1 QWGRCVGEECGSGGA
16 QSRTVW
22 CVHAEGWTTHHSN
35 CRHTDKPESQRPCFK
50 VCEWHQDLF
59 EWEVSEW
66 GACVLAIPPTSEGQ
80 QRATECVTAQHGLQ
94 RRRARCVRAA
104 NGTSVT
110 ERICE
115 FFSLRPALEQA
126 CLIPCPLDCVV
137 SVFSPWSACSRT
149 CGAGRQHRTRHV
161 LAAPMYGGADC
172 PGLTQTQ
179 SCRQLPPC
187 PSGEGEHGYSLKVAP
202 WSECRRPQH
211 KDLLWLGGR
220 TTLDFGVGDT
230 KRNTVKRHDQSAQH
244 HLQLHLHH
252 SHHPHL
258 PPSKVWEVEIGY
270 RTRQVRCMSSDGKNA
285 ILSLCTQD
293 DGPRTFQSCVIPKH
307 CQTSD
312 WSAWS
317 PCSKTCQASDLSPGY
332 RMRTRTITQPAI
344 GGGNKCPAR
353 EEKEACNIIGD
364 LLPKCPRY
372 VWRSTDWGECHVA
385 PLLSQQDRRLR
396 NTSGLCGGGI
406 QTRDTYCVQITI
418 NINTIAQI
426 IINTN
431 TIAQIINTNTIA
443 QIININTIAQIIN
456 TIAQIIN
463 INTIAQIINTIAQII
478 NTNTIAQIINTNTI
492 AQITINTNTIAQ
504 ITISTNTVTQITIN
518 TNTIPQIT
526 INTNIIAQITI
537 NTNSVAQIT
546 MNTNTIAQITINTNT
561 ITQITINTETIAQVT
576 ININNITQLNTNT
589 IAHITLSPQNS
600 ITAWSPTDQ
609 YQHGVQQH
617 RDFSMESSRSVSQHG
632 VQQHRDHSMESSSTE
647 ITAWSPTDQYHSME
661 SSSTEITAW
670 SPTDQYHSMESS
682 STEITAWSPAAQRSQ
697 LQATAAYQRGIWERN
712 RAMSRPVSAHLCDGV
727 MPLAVRSC
735 SLPCPQPCL
744 LSSWSSWGPCL
755 HDNCME
761 SQERKGLP
769 VMANGGRDPGQGYR
783 QRRRQVL
790 GEGSGN
796 TENCGHLLESV
807 PCEAPTCFLWRV
819 QAEGVCMSR
828 DGTCGHGS
836 RNHTVACVN
845 SRGTANLLPPEQ
857 HKFPVSVRPT
867 RFHVGLLMSIGLF
880 MRNVISSVFVGRTD
894 CAAQVGDVGRDVGRD
909 VDGDVEGDVDGD
921 VAGDMGGDMDGDVAG
936 DMGGDMGGDVGGDM
950 CRDADTFFLV
960 FLVMFTSCIQ
970 ELVKEPWRVLRCA
983 GPGEARD
990 DKCRRTSHDASCSIL
1005 QSQLYLTLGG
1015 EPVVEGFCK
1024 DDPPPVQVACEI
1036 ACPGGCVVSS
1046 WSDWSSCSHSC
1057 TNKNAEG
1064 RQSRMRSVLA
1074 WPGEGGKTCPPAS
1087 ALEHWRPCNDH
1098 PCVVLYWETSAWG
1111 PCVEGSSVAVN
1122 RSSHWNETSPC
1133 AEGVQTRT
1141 VTCVKI
1147 NTGPVVPKRCP
1158 DSARPDSARP
1168 CVLACKRDCL
1178 VTQFSEWTACP
1189 QSCVPANVTMPTQSR
1204 YRTVVQRPANGGQ
1217 ECPDTLFEERECE
1230 ALPVCSIYRWRTH
1243 RWHPCTLV
1251 PDSVRQGMTG
1261 ASQSC
1266 GRGLETRALS
1276 CMDENEEPA
1285 AMSECLQWAGRM
1297 PTQVRTCWVPCRDD
1311 CTFSTWSRFTECTGC
1326 GSSSRKR
1333 SLTGR
1338 SRKREH
1344 CHREDQYPLVDTQ
1357 PCPCVEFLSKP
1368 WGSWSP
1374 CILPEAPA
1382 QGPLLGW
1389 RGQKEAPECGGGL
1402 RYRAVACLDQRGR
1415 LLDPAVCNG
1424 TELQVETCHV
1434 SCPLDCRLSSWSA
1447 WSACSASCGNG
1458 LKVRSKWL
1466 REKPF
1471 NGGRPCPKLDL
1482 KNQVYE
1488 AVPCLSECWQY
1499 EWVSESWSLCA
1510 VNSVDKLPACGEG
1523 VQTRKI
1529 RRCVM
1534 HGSGDQGRSVNDS
1547 LCDPYDIPAQAQT
1560 CILPCPDDCVMS
1572 PWSPW
1577 SPCPTPCDPNTV
1589 RTRTRR
1595 MLRPPADGAGC
1606 PESNQTEPCVANSN
1620 CFTYK
1625 YNVSD
1630 WSTCMLNEK
1639 AVCGEGVRT
1648 RLLDCMRSD
1657 GRVVAT
1663 SMCEELGLPQPWK
1676 LMDTC
1681 QVDCPVSCTLSEWSV
1696 WTECS
1701 HACGN
1706 QGVMLRTRRVLHEAH
1721 EEGRPCAFQ
1730 LSQTKPCPIRP
1741 CYSWLL
1747 GAWSP
1752 CHVEGAECGEGV
1764 RERNLSCIVH
1774 WGHWPESPG
1783 PRPDAPGPPLT
1794 VEEERCGERLQRE
1807 SEQELQQL
1815 CFLPCPGDCHLTEW
1829 SSWSSCQLTCLEGR
1843 SFEAEGHQARSQ
1855 AVIIQTV
1862 ENQESCPQQ
1871 VFETRPCKGGKCHS
1885 YEWRTST
1892 WNNNERSVWCQR
1904 SDGVNV
1910 TGGCFEINR
1919 PAGVRH
1925 CHPPCTK
1932 PFSQCKQSGVCG
1944 CERGYT
1950 EVMTTHG
1957 FLDYCTKTPGGDHR
1971 KADVKTSTGRQKPG
1985 PSQIQDFFGE
1995 WSLQALSPGI

>member
-1 QWGRCVGEECGSGGA
+1 MCWTWILGGSSGSRGVRGCAGGFLLMSLCLLVVQVRADQTSTKDRRYSWKTGQWGRCVGEECGSGGA
-16 QSRTVW
+16 QSRTVR

-66 GACVLAIPPTSEGQ
+66 GACVLAVPPTSEGQ

-406 QTRDTYCVQITI
+406 QTRDTYCVQVL
-418 NINTIAQI
+418 AS
-426 IINTN
+426 
-431 TIAQIINTNTIA
+431 AA
-443 QIININTIAQIIN
+443 
-456 TIAQIIN
+456 
-463 INTIAQIINTIAQII
+463 
-478 NTNTIAQIINTNTI
+478 
-492 AQITINTNTIAQ
+492 
-504 ITISTNTVTQITIN
+504 S
-518 TNTIPQIT
+518 
-526 INTNIIAQITI
+526 
-537 NTNSVAQIT
+537 
-546 MNTNTIAQITINTNT
+546 
-561 ITQITINTETIAQVT
+561 
-576 ININNITQLNTNT
+576 
-589 IAHITLSPQNS
+589 H
-600 ITAWSPTDQ
+600 
-609 YQHGVQQH
+609 H
-617 RDFSMESSRSVSQHG
+617 SRAV
-632 VQQHRDHSMESSSTE
+632 
-647 ITAWSPTDQYHSME
+647 
-661 SSSTEITAW
+661 
-670 SPTDQYHSMESS
+670 
-682 STEITAWSPAAQRSQ
+682 
-697 LQATAAYQRGIWERN
+697 
-712 RAMSRPVSAHLCDGV
+712 SRPVSAHLCDGV
-727 MPLAVRSC
+727 IPLAVRSC

-761 SQERKGLP
+761 SQERKG
-769 VMANGGRDPGQGYR
+769 YR

-807 PCEAPTCFLWRV
+807 PCEAPACFLWRV

-845 SRGTANLLPPEQ
+845 SR
-857 HKFPVSVRPT
+857 
-867 RFHVGLLMSIGLF
+867 
-880 MRNVISSVFVGRTD
+880 
-894 CAAQVGDVGRDVGRD
+894 
-909 VDGDVEGDVDGD
+909 
-921 VAGDMGGDMDGDVAG
+921 
-936 DMGGDMGGDVGGDM
+936 
-950 CRDADTFFLV
+950 
-960 FLVMFTSCIQ
+960 
-970 ELVKEPWRVLRCA
+970 
-983 GPGEARD
+983 
-990 DKCRRTSHDASCSIL
+990 
-1005 QSQLYLTLGG
+1005 G

-1389 RGQKEAPECGGGL
+1389 RGQKEALECGGGL

-1482 KNQVYE
+1482 KNQAQVYE

-1529 RRCVM
+1529 RCVM

-1547 LCDPYDIPAQAQT
+1547 LCDPDDIPAQAQT
-1560 CILPCPDDCVMS
+1560 CVLPCPDDCVMS

-1657 GRVVAT
+1657 GRVMAT

-1681 QVDCPVSCTLSEWSV
+1681 QVDCPVSCILSEWSV

-1752 CHVEGAECGEGV
+1752 CRVEGAECGEGV

-1995 WSLQALSPGI
+1995 WSLQALSPDGRIKMWVYGATAGGFLLILFIIAMSFLLCSRPAKQNKKLSPPQKALALAYDGDVDM